1 MANYNGISNGTMP
14 NMNSNSYGL
23 VGSNRMGGY
32 SNNAYNPTASDVY
45 RALSQA
51 YYNTAEEKPD
61 RYQWYRDELRQEKEN
76 NEKRYEAIRQMRND
90 PNRIVNMARPWST
103 APSYDEIMKQA
114 GQLEAF
120 RASEEDRQARNQRYI
135 DAIRNAYMERTGKE
149 AQMRANTFV
158 S

>member
-45 RALSQA
+45 RALSQT
-51 YYNTAEEKPD
+51 YYNPKEETLDSYRTQYRAEQEFAEKM
-61 RYQWYRDELRQEKEN
+61 N
-76 NEKRYEAIRQMRND
+76 EAIRQRNND

-114 GQLEAF
+114 GQLDAF